1 MYPVSPDYAYFL
13 KRYAR
18 EFSVKAVIAGVEYDN
33 TVIVD
38 FSIDNSL
45 TLSNGFEIGTAIP
58 SKLTITLRTQDTIPP
73 NAKVVPYLGLSSE
86 TLTWLEAIY
95 PWNQTG
101 VPWAG
106 GVSEWLP
113 LGEFYVDKREKNNS
127 VWTFTC
133 YDKLVFS
140 DVAYISSLTYPTT
153 QQAVWDEIC
162 TSLGYTYDSSV
173 VINPG
178 YIVQVGPTGYTK
190 RQVLAYISGAN
201 SASVYVS
208 KDGTIK
214 FKRFSADEEPVF
226 DMGTG
231 DYIRVKQTNPVKTYT
246 RVVVTYNPDDGLTYE
261 AGTGDENHTLY
272 TVNPFATQAITND
285 LLSRL
290 NGFTYLPLNM
300 DARGFPQLEQGDTIQ
315 FAHAESSSWLDTV
328 TAWNDTEIPWTGEV
342 YYKTIILHQSF
353 SFRGGL
359 RMRIESPSISEQQS
373 EFAVDGSLTTQVN
386 NLNKVAVRENR
397 NYFGVTITRQDG
409 IIVEREDHAS
419 KAIFNS
425 DELTFYRGTEKA
437 IYFDTANNVYK
448 FNGTLEAADGVFSGS
463 LQAASGTFTGTIQG
477 GSFVGGT
484 IAIGSGNNI
493 FKADSNGIYLGH
505 ATFASA
511 PFRVNMAGQMTATSG
526 AFTGSITSSTIV
538 GGTITGSTIQTSAP
552 GIYPRGE
559 MNSTDNAFKV
569 EYGVANSIEIRPDVI
584 TGVPIIRFD
593 HGIVAGQIAAL
604 TTSAGGIDAIQMQSL
619 LSHIRLKSALNLI
632 LEAGG
637 SVLVDSWSKLKSD
650 GASQTLQQVIDFL
663 QSQIN
668 SKAPS
673 FTGLNGGTPAGA
685 SLIFSNGV
693 CVGWV

>member
-13 KRYAR
+13 KRYSR
-18 EFSVKAVIAGVEYDN
+18 EFSVKAVIAGVEYNN

-38 FSIDNSL
+38 FGIDNSL
-45 TLSNGFEIGTAIP
+45 TMSNGFEIGTAIP

-73 NAKVVPYLGLSSE
+73 NAKVVPYIGLSSE

-95 PWNQTG
+95 PWNDMG
-101 VPWAG
+101 YPWAG
-106 GVSEWLP
+106 GLTEWLP

-162 TSLGYTYDSSV
+162 TSLDFDYDSSV
-173 VINPG
+173 VIDPG
-178 YIVQVGPTGYTK
+178 YMVQVGPTGYTK
-190 RQVLAYISGAN
+190 RQVLAYIAGAN

-214 FKRFSADEEPVF
+214 FKRFAADEEPVF

-272 TVNPFATQAITND
+272 TVNPFATQGITDD
-285 LLSRL
+285 LLAQL

-315 FAHAESSSWLDTV
+315 FAHAESTSWLDTV
-328 TAWNDTEIPWTGEV
+328 TAWNDTELPWTGEV

-353 SFRGGL
+353 SFRGGM

-373 EFAVDGSLTTQVN
+373 EFAIDGSLTNQVN

-526 AFTGSITSSTIV
+526 AFTGNITGSTIV

-552 GIYPRGE
+552 GNYPRIQLDSSA
-559 MNSTDNAFKV
+559 NLLSA
-569 EYGVANSIEIRPDVI
+569 EYSNGNGIQMRPDAI
-584 TGVPIIRFD
+584 TGRPGLRLD
-593 HGIVAGQIAAL
+593 YGL
-604 TTSAGGIDAIQMQSL
+604 AGGVLSTTTISSIDTILLRSTLGLASILIDAGID
-619 LSHIRLKSALNLI
+619 LI
-632 LEAGG
+632 LEANG
-637 SVLVDSWSKLKSD
+637 SVRVGNWSKLKSD
-650 GASQTLQQVIDFL
+650 GSGQTLQQVIDFL

-668 SKAPS
+668 SKAPA
-673 FTGLNGGTPAGA
+673 FTGITGGTPAGA
-685 SLIFSNGV
+685 SHIFSNGV

>member
-13 KRYAR
+13 KRYSR

-38 FSIDNSL
+38 FGIDNSL

-58 SKLTITLRTQDTIPP
+58 SKLTITLRTQDTMPP
-73 NAKVVPYLGLSSE
+73 NAKVVPYIGLSSE

-106 GVSEWLP
+106 GISEWLP
-113 LGEFYVDKREKNNS
+113 LGEFYVDKREQNNS

-162 TSLGYTYDSSV
+162 TSLAFDYDSSV
-173 VINPG
+173 VIDPG
-178 YIVQVGPTGYTK
+178 YMVQVGPTGYTK
-190 RQVLAYISGAN
+190 RQVLSYIAGTN

-208 KDGTIK
+208 KDGTVK
-214 FKRFSADEEPVF
+214 FKRFAADEEPVF

-231 DYIRVKQTNPVKTYT
+231 DYIRVKQTNPVKAYT

-285 LLSRL
+285 LLARL

-300 DARGFPQLEQGDTIQ
+300 DARGFPQLDQGDTIQ
-315 FAHAESSSWLDTV
+315 FAHAESTSWLDTV
-328 TAWNDTEIPWTGEV
+328 TAWNNTELPWTGEV

-373 EFAVDGSLTTQVN
+373 EFAVDGSLTNQVN

-397 NYFGVTITRQDG
+397 KYFGVTITRTEG
-409 IIVEREDHAS
+409 IIVEREDHTS
-419 KAIFNS
+419 KVVLNS
-425 DELTFYRGTEKA
+425 DEMTFYRGTEKA
-437 IYFDTANNVYK
+437 IYFDTVSGVYK
-448 FNGTLEAADGVFSGS
+448 FNGTLEAADGNFS
-463 LQAASGTFTGTIQG
+463 
-477 GSFVGGT
+477 
-484 IAIGSGNNI
+484 
-493 FKADSNGIYLGH
+493 
-505 ATFASA
+505 
-511 PFRVNMAGQMTATSG
+511 
-526 AFTGSITSSTIV
+526 
-538 GGTITGSTIQTSAP
+538 GTITASTIIGGVMTGALIQTQESGVYPRIQLDSSNNLLSAEFSASGILKIGPNLSGSSP
-552 GIYPRGE
+552 GIIMENPLTSTVIGNTEVGE
-559 MNSTDNAFKV
+559 FIIATGIGM
-569 EYGVANSIEIRPDVI
+569 GHIII
-584 TGVPIIRFD
+584 TSGEELRLIARD
-593 HGIVAGQIAAL
+593 GIK
-604 TTSAGGIDAIQMQSL
+604 T
-619 LSHIRLKSALNLI
+619 
-632 LEAGG
+632 EP
-637 SVLVDSWSKLKSD
+637 WSKITNMST
-650 GASQTLQQVIDFL
+650 GRTLQQDL
-663 QSQIN
+663 D
-668 SKAPS
+668 SKAPAFS
-673 FTGLNGGTPAGA
+673 GYTGGIPAGA
-685 SLIFSNGV
+685 SIIVSNGIV
-693 CVGWV
+693 VGYL